1 MRPPNR
7 VPPVV
12 RHAHRIFVLGG
23 TRSGKSR
30 YGRERALVLGG
41 DEVTFVATAWPGDV
55 ELDARIAAHRADRPP
70 AWRTI
75 ETGADLAHVIAG
87 APSGDV
93 LLIDSLTLWVSAAME
108 EPGPVRD
115 RWQQAR
121 AALDRRAAPVI
132 IVSDEVGLG
141 IVPMDAGVRE
151 FRDELGWIHQSVAG
165 WADEVYFLVAGIAM
179 RLKGP

>member
-1 MRPPNR
+1 MPE
-7 VPPVV
+7 
-12 RHAHRIFVLGG
+12 RIFVLGG

-30 YGRERALVLGG
+30 YARERALVLGG
-41 DEVTFVATAWPGDV
+41 DRVTFIATARPRDI

-70 AWRTI
+70 AWRTV
-75 ETGADLAHVIAG
+75 ETDADLARAIVN
-87 APSGDV
+87 APSEDV

-108 EPGPVRD
+108 LPTPVRE

-121 AALDRRAAPVI
+121 IALDQRDAPMV

-141 IVPMDAGVRE
+141 LVPMDAVVRA
-151 FRDELGWIHQSVAG
+151 FRDELGWIHQSAAA
-165 WADEVYFLVAGIAM
+165 WADEVFFLVAGIAS